1 MIKRPEAI
9 SVSYLNELGDEIETS
24 FRDFKARMFLHELDH
39 VNGKTMTHW
48 QISEGNIDILSG
60 QEENHTNL
68 MTTVEFYKNRID
80 ELKEQHEGL
89 FEDKRKFEIKTQS
102 D

>member
-48 QISEGNIDILSG
+48 
-60 QEENHTNL
+60 
-68 MTTVEFYKNRID
+68 
-80 ELKEQHEGL
+80 
-89 FEDKRKFEIKTQS
+89 
-102 D
+102 